1 MHADETLKNMPQNP
15 KLSSV
20 AFWRPIQVARG

>member
-1 MHADETLKNMPQNP
+1 MHADETLKNMLLNK

-20 AFWRPIQVARG
+20 AIWRPIQVA